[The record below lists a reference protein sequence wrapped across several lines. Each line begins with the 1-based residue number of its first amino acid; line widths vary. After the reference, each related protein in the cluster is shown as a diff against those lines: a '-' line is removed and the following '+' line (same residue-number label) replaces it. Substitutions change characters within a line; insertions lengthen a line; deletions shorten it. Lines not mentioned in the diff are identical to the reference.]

1 MEKIYLFNMT
11 ILSILAT
18 VFGTFMGLAN
28 IPQAIK
34 IFKRKSAKD
43 ISIITYSLIWIGTI
57 VWTIYGFELNNQAVI
72 IANGLG
78 AIITSFVMVGWFLYG
93 KV

>member
-1 MEKIYLFNMT
+1 MT